1 MATIQHASAEAFMK
15 GKRETMSKNDAPT
28 SIQALCTLSGSSHTV
43 LLTSFRRNGQGVG
56 TPVGMMSRDGKL
68 YFITPASTWK
78 ARRIA
83 HNSHVQMALCTFQG
97 QVLSPAVDGT
107 ARRLASAEAR
117 WARKLICV
125 GAFGFLMN
133 CFYMLRYPGDKTAIY
148 EVSLQPLEQH
158 REISTERSRPALEQT
173 QK

>member
-1 MATIQHASAEAFMK
+1 
-15 GKRETMSKNDAPT
+15 MSKNNAPT
-28 SIQALCTLSGSSHTV
+28 SIQALCTRAGSSHTV

-56 TPVGMMSRDGKL
+56 TPVGMMSRGGKL
-68 YFITPASTWK
+68 YFMTSASTWK

-83 HNSHVQMALCTFQG
+83 HDSHVQLALCTFQG
-97 QVLSPAVDGT
+97 QELSPAVDGT

-133 CFYMLRYPGDKTAIY
+133 FFYMLRYPGDKTAIY

-158 REISTERSRPALEQT
+158 EETSTNRSRSILRQT